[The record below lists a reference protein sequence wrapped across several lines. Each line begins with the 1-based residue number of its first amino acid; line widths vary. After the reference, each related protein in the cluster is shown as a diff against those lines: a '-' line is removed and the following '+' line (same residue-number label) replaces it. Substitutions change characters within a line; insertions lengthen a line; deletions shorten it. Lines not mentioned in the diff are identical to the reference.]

1 MQKEKIKPLF
11 QKIKEAHD
19 IYVRCSLEKQNAI
32 VKAYQPIFDQL
43 EQLGVDQGFS
53 IGLLIGGREFVQ
65 SVIEQAHKPKTNEQ
79 PEQQS
84 II

>member
-1 MQKEKIKPLF
+1 MEANKIKPLF

-53 IGLLIGGREFVQ
+53 IGLLIGGREFIN
-65 SVIEQAHKPKTNEQ
+65 SIKEH
-79 PEQQS
+79 EQQS
-84 II
+84 LV